1 MKTGYSK
8 QIQERINGAD
18 DGTIFVNSDFADIA
32 DSETTRR
39 NLNRLTQIGML
50 RRILK
55 GVYEKPKYSKLLDEY
70 VAADPDASCKS
81 IGAKLPL
88 DHRSVWEYS
97 PEPFGA
103 LHTGDGGLVLYQR
116 RPLQDL

>member
-32 DSETTRR
+32 DSETIRR

-50 RRILK
+50 RRIK
-55 GVYEKPKYSKLLDEY
+55 GCLRKAEVQQ
-70 VAADPDASCKS
+70 VA
-81 IGAKLPL
+81 
-88 DHRSVWEYS
+88 
-97 PEPFGA
+97 
-103 LHTGDGGLVLYQR
+103 
-116 RPLQDL
+116 

>member
-55 GVYEKPKYSKLLDEY
+55 GVTKSRST
-70 VAADPDASCKS
+70 ASC
-81 IGAKLPL
+81 LMN
-88 DHRSVWEYS
+88 
-97 PEPFGA
+97 
-103 LHTGDGGLVLYQR
+103 T
-116 RPLQDL
+116 